1 MIDNNKYLNILLRT
15 WTNDIGGMYDYSSK
29 AIKDITDKVIESTYV
44 VRNRNNTFEN
54 KSQHSEIAST
64 SDLLFKAMND
74 KKDSFMLVNPI
85 PKNLKLTNE
94 NCFYLNNKIWYVIK
108 SEENNENENNNEDY
122 FLSVNDIIKFGKIK
136 FAVQN
141 IHIENNMN
149 YEDPPMPSNEL
160 DIYDLSNLNKN
171 TPPVFDFVF
180 KVKYSK
186 NVEINNNFIYSGEK
200 TIDYNNDKTTKI
212 NDNTV
217 CAICKKENYEANK
230 SEYGEVE
237 TDTGES
243 NILICLCNCKEKGLV
258 HPDCLRKKLVI
269 KQECKKNDDVI
280 TIEDFECPICKEQYP
295 LRYKFESNGETK
307 YLIEEYNNHR
317 NGDYMV
323 LESLDYFKDDKYCKI
338 IHFIKLNNDY
348 ITIGR
353 ESENDIVEKD
363 ISISRNHAVLKY
375 NKNNYKICLQNK
387 SKKFGTLVLVK
398 KPIRILDKKIHLQV
412 GRTYI
417 EAKLEKKSEQ

>member
-160 DIYDLSNLNKN
+160 DIYDISNLNKN

-243 NILICLCNCKEKGLV
+243 NNLLF
-258 HPDCLRKKLVI
+258 KL
-269 KQECKKNDDVI
+269 
-280 TIEDFECPICKEQYP
+280 
-295 LRYKFESNGETK
+295 KF
-307 YLIEEYNNHR
+307 NN
-317 NGDYMV
+317 
-323 LESLDYFKDDKYCKI
+323 KI
-338 IHFIKLNNDY
+338 FY
-348 ITIGR
+348 I
-353 ESENDIVEKD
+353 N
-363 ISISRNHAVLKY
+363 
-375 NKNNYKICLQNK
+375 
-387 SKKFGTLVLVK
+387 
-398 KPIRILDKKIHLQV
+398 
-412 GRTYI
+412 
-417 EAKLEKKSEQ
+417 